1 MIRNYEM
8 KYLRDEFNEFG
19 TRNKKNVER
28 WQYNCGGFALG
39 TYNWICPYDTE
50 EEGEEYIDFDYW
62 ADDSDEVDF
71 NERAEYTAEWMLNN
85 IPGLRRVD
93 SPDAKLE
100 DGEWLIGYKVG
111 RGPSWDGDFHFIKQT
126 PSGRFY
132 HKPGGNTIRRMGKAE
147 ALSSS
152 WSDGAYTSKTIWLAR
167 KLNK

>member
-1 MIRNYEM
+1 MIRNWDM
-8 KYLRDEFNEFG
+8 KYLRDEFNEFC

-71 NERAEYTAEWMLNN
+71 NKRAEYTAEWMLNN
-85 IPGLRRVD
+85 VPGLRRVD

-147 ALSSS
+147 ALGSS